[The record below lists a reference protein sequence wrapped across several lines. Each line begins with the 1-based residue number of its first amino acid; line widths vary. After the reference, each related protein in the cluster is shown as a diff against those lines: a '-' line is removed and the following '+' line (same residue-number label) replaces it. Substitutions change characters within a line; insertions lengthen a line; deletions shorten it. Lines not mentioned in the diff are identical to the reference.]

1 MAWQAHIPGAFP
13 NPNGASNEHPSYLP
27 PPPPAFAEFLRFM
40 VPGGAPGEGIDH
52 LGHNPSPPQFPAG
65 FPFGPRGPW
74 GGRGGRGCRHRGG
87 PHRRGGSGPGRQ
99 PGTPPGDDDDTPA
112 RDPQQDTPRASDP
125 EEEGDDTMKDDPPE
139 VPPEDGEPES
149 PPPYGGP
156 RGRHHHP
163 HHPHHRGGHR
173 HARGGR
179 HGPFPDHGPH
189 RGPHHH
195 GPTPPPFPGGFDP
208 STMFQQFAHHPWAHN
223 LREWLDAAG
232 RGPRQADR
240 ESGEGSDS
248 NFTPPLD
255 IFENESGFVLHLAL
269 PGVKKEDINVNW
281 NSDKSR
287 LEITGIVHRPGDEEF
302 QRGLV
307 TSERRVGYFERFI
320 TLPPH
325 GCESNDDVDGLGI
338 TAKVED
344 GILIIVVPKSEKEWT
359 EVRKVDIE

>member
-1 MAWQAHIPGAFP
+1 
-13 NPNGASNEHPSYLP
+13 
-27 PPPPAFAEFLRFM
+27 
-40 VPGGAPGEGIDH
+40 
-52 LGHNPSPPQFPAG
+52 
-65 FPFGPRGPW
+65 
-74 GGRGGRGCRHRGG
+74 
-87 PHRRGGSGPGRQ
+87 
-99 PGTPPGDDDDTPA
+99 
-112 RDPQQDTPRASDP
+112 
-125 EEEGDDTMKDDPPE
+125 
-139 VPPEDGEPES
+139 
-149 PPPYGGP
+149 
-156 RGRHHHP
+156 
-163 HHPHHRGGHR
+163 
-173 HARGGR
+173 
-179 HGPFPDHGPH
+179 
-189 RGPHHH
+189 
-195 GPTPPPFPGGFDP
+195 
-208 STMFQQFAHHPWAHN
+208 MFQQFAHHPWAHN

-269 PGVKKEDINVNW
+269 PGAKKEDINVNW
-281 NSDKSR
+281 NADKSR

-307 TSERRVGYFERFI
+307 TSERCVGYFERFI

-325 GCESNDDVDGLGI
+325 GHESNDDVDGLGI